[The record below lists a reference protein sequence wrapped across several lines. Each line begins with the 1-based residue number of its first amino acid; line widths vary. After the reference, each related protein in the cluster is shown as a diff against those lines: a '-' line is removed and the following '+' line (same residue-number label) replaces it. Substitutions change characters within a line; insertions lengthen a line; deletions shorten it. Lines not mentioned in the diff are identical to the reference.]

1 MIQRVQTIFLF
12 LVALFMVLMLFF
24 PLWSQVNPTQT
35 EQMIL
40 TAWYLTVFEIDT
52 QMVANQT
59 STAYIGVLGI
69 IAALLALYSLSQF
82 KDRKRQMMLN
92 MINSMV
98 MVVTLGATVFLSI
111 NANEEIGGRDTG
123 AYMMG
128 FYLIVFAMVMNIL
141 ANRFIRKDE
150 LLVRSVDRIR

>member
-1 MIQRVQTIFLF
+1 
-12 LVALFMVLMLFF
+12 MVLMLFF
-24 PLWSQVNPTQT
+24 PLWTQVDPERLTQV
-35 EQMIL
+35 ML
-40 TAWYLTVFEIDT
+40 TAWNLTVIESDT
-52 QMVANQT
+52 QRIASQT
-59 STAYIGVLGI
+59 STAYIGVFGI

-82 KDRKRQMMLN
+82 KDRKRQTMLN
-92 MINSMV
+92 MINSLV

-128 FYLIVFAMVMNIL
+128 FYLIVLAMVMNIL

>member
-35 EQMIL
+35 EQMML
-40 TAWYLTVFEIDT
+40 TAWNLTVFEIDT

-92 MINSMV
+92 MINSLV
-98 MVVTLGATVFLSI
+98 MVVTLGITVFLSI
-111 NANEEIGGRDTG
+111 NANEEIGGKDTG
-123 AYMMG
+123 AYMAG